1 MMRFFRTLRVR
12 AGGGVTP
19 GLPRDAMPDNSRVA
33 DLPTKGY
40 RAAATETPFV
50 DYLSDADLEQ
60 LNRLLPWQA
69 FTADRHGRRFGSG
82 RQGKRDVAAPVPDR
96 RVRLLDEHFR
106 LADKHVL
113 EVGCFE
119 GIHTVGLAMVAR
131 QVTAVDARVEN
142 VVKTIV
148 RAAFFGYTPRVFK
161 CDLEARPLRMEW
173 LQADVVFHVGVLY
186 HLQDPVS
193 HLLELGQ
200 FIRLGALLDTHY
212 ALEEEADLTYDVG
225 GRGYRFRRRKEGG
238 LSDAFSGMADH
249 SKWLTLAGIVDLLK
263 EGGFP
268 TVAVIEKRE
277 ERHGPRALLVA
288 RRSGS

>member
-1 MMRFFRTLRVR
+1 MRFFRTSRVR
-12 AGGGVTP
+12 AAGSIAR
-19 GLPRDAMPDNSRVA
+19 GLPPEAPADRSAVA
-33 DLPTKGY
+33 DLPLKGY
-40 RAAATETPFV
+40 TAAATETPFV
-50 DYLSDADLEQ
+50 DDLSDADLEK

-82 RQGKRDVAAPVPDR
+82 KEGKRDMAAPVPDR

-119 GIHTVGLAMVAR
+119 GIHTVGLAMLAR
-131 QVTAVDARVEN
+131 QVTAVDARIEN

-148 RAAFFGYTPRVFK
+148 RAAFFGYSPRVFK
-161 CDLEARPLRMEW
+161 CDLEARPLRTEW
-173 LQADVVFHVGVLY
+173 LRADVVFHVGVLY
-186 HLQDPVS
+186 HLQDPAS

-200 FIRLGALLDTHY
+200 FIGLGVLLDTHY
-212 ALEEEADLTYDVG
+212 ALEEEADLTYDAG
-225 GRGYRFRRRKEGG
+225 GRSYRFRRRKEGG

-249 SKWLTLAGIVDLLK
+249 SKWLTLDVNVNLLK

-268 TVAVIEKRE
+268 QVVVIEKRE
-277 ERHGPRALLVA
+277 ERYGPRALLLA